1 MAERAFSI
9 GHRQADALATLTQA
23 LTNLQR
29 ACPAEFTAALR
40 EEIARVRGWQA
51 RIAAV
56 GQVKAGK
63 STFLSA
69 LIGRPGFLPSEVNPW
84 TSVVTNMRFGLPG
97 DPASGAAFHFFDEH
111 AWQRIITGDGDTR
124 RMTEEMLPG
133 FRAEVL
139 TRQTEEMRTRA
150 QRRLGRFYDLLLGT
164 KHQYDVV
171 GREMLERYVC
181 AGPADDADAEQPQGR
196 YAAITQS
203 ADIFFPAGDF
213 AVPAIVTDT
222 PGVNDP
228 FLVRDEFTCRSL
240 AESDIFIVTLSAHQA
255 LTEVDLALIRML
267 ARHKGKEIIVFVNRI
282 DEIEDYAV
290 NAAHVRAD
298 VTARIR
304 SAIPDR
310 DFTLILGSAYW
321 AELALDP
328 DVDPARLRRLAM
340 APEMERYLAGL
351 GQPVPEDPS
360 RRLVAASGLN
370 AVKRAIAAAIDT
382 AVGPRFL
389 AEETAQSLA
398 VIEALRSIATTQ
410 ASQLGHRLNDVGGS
424 ALGTVQ
430 TQLASEEARSRQ
442 VAEDLAKLCATTEN
456 RAQMALNNSW
466 IALRRDLDMICQSYL
481 EAEASTIAG
490 ALSSQAGSQSFDVDL
505 LPLRG
510 QLEDATVAAYG
521 AARDRL
527 DGVVVDAA
535 VQAARMGEEF
545 LDDAGSFFSQD
556 DLPSAEIVPAVP
568 ATLQKLTVEAS
579 RKGGWSFWRRGAD
592 QKRTLEALSRA
603 VMAEIHPATEN
614 LIAVFEAGL
623 IERLQ
628 TALQRLQLLS
638 RLCTNAIQQN
648 VEQLEAEVKSLENVV
663 DGTELRERLRERLS
677 EDLRELD
684 RRNKLYTDEA
694 ERLRGVV
701 RAARR
706 GAA

>member
-1 MAERAFSI
+1 MAENAFSI
-9 GHRQADALATLTQA
+9 GQKQAHALATLTQT

-40 EEIARVRGWQA
+40 EEIERVRGWQA

-97 DPASGAAFHFFDEH
+97 DPASGAAFHFFDEQ

-164 KHQYDVV
+164 RHQYDVV
-171 GREMLERYVC
+171 TRDMLERYVC
-181 AGPADDADAEQPQGR
+181 AGPADDSDADQPQGR

-213 AVPAIVTDT
+213 RIPAIVTDT

-282 DEIEDYAV
+282 DEIEDFAV
-290 NAAHVRAD
+290 NADAVRED
-298 VTARIR
+298 VSTRIR
-304 SAIPDR
+304 AAIPER

-328 DVDPARLRRLAM
+328 QADPARLRRLAQS
-340 APEMERYLAGL
+340 PEMERYLAQAGEA
-351 GQPVPEDPS
+351 VAADPAS
-360 RRLVAASGLN
+360 RLLAASGLN
-370 AVKRAIAAAIDT
+370 AVKRALAQAVDT

-389 AEETAQSLA
+389 AEETAQTLA
-398 VIEALRSIATTQ
+398 VIEALRSIAATQ
-410 ASQLGHRLNDVGGS
+410 ASQLSHRLTSVDGS

-430 TQLASEEARSRQ
+430 ARLTTEEARSRQ
-442 VAEDLAKLCATTEN
+442 VAADLAKLCSTTEN

-481 EAEASTIAG
+481 ETEGATIAA
-490 ALSSQAGSQSFDVDL
+490 ALANHAGSQSFDVDL
-505 LPLRG
+505 LPLRA

-527 DGVVVDAA
+527 DAVVIEAA
-535 VQAARMGEEF
+535 TQATRMGEEF
-545 LDDAGSFFSQD
+545 LDDAGAFFSHV
-556 DLPSAEIVPAVP
+556 DLPSGEIVPVVP
-568 ATLQKLTVEAS
+568 ATLQKLSVEAA
-579 RKGGWSFWRRGAD
+579 RKGGWAFWRRGAD
-592 QKRTLEALSRA
+592 QKRTVAALSRT

-614 LIAVFEAGL
+614 LIAIFEAGL
-623 IERLQ
+623 IARLQ
-628 TALQRLQLLS
+628 TALERLQLLS

-648 VEQLEAEVKSLENVV
+648 VEQLQAEVKSLENVV
-663 DGTELRERLRERLS
+663 DGAELRERLRERIS
-677 EDLRELD
+677 EDLRDLE
-684 RRNKLYTDEA
+684 RRTTLYTDEA
-694 ERLRGVV
+694 ERLRGVA
-701 RAARR
+701 RAAQR

>member
-1 MAERAFSI
+1 MAESAISI
-9 GHRQADALATLTQA
+9 GQDQALALDALTQT

-29 ACPAEFTAALR
+29 ACPAEFTEALR

-97 DPASGAAFHFFDEH
+97 DPASGGAFHFFDEH

-181 AGPADDADAEQPQGR
+181 AGPAEDTDADQPQGR

-213 AVPAIVTDT
+213 SVPAIVTDT

-282 DEIEDYAV
+282 DEIEDFAE
-290 NAAHVRAD
+290 NAAAVRAD

-304 SAIPDR
+304 AAIPDR

-328 DVDPARLRRLAM
+328 EADAARLRRIAQSP
-340 APEMERYLAGL
+340 AMERYLATL
-351 GQPVPEDPS
+351 GAPLPADPAA
-360 RRLVAASGLN
+360 RLVLASGLT
-370 AVKRAIAAAIDT
+370 AVKLALSDAIDS

-389 AEETAQSLA
+389 AEETAQTLA

-410 ASQLGHRLNDVGGS
+410 ASQLSHRLTSIDGS

-430 TQLASEEARSRQ
+430 QRLSTEEARSRQ
-442 VAEDLAKLCATTEN
+442 VAADLDKLCATTEN

-466 IALRRDLDMICQSYL
+466 IALRRDLDMICQAYL
-481 EAEASTIAG
+481 EAEGATIAG
-490 ALSSQAGSQSFDVDL
+490 ALADHTGTRSFDVDL
-505 LPLRG
+505 LPLRSR
-510 QLEDATVAAYG
+510 LEDATVAAYA
-521 AARDRL
+521 AARQRL
-527 DGVVVDAA
+527 DAVVVEAA
-535 VQAARMGEEF
+535 AQAARMGEEF
-545 LDDAGSFFSQD
+545 LDDAGAFFNQD
-556 DLPSAEIVPAVP
+556 DLPAAEIVPVVP
-568 ATLQKLTVEAS
+568 ATLQTLSVEAS
-579 RKGGWSFWRRGAD
+579 RKGGWGFWRRGAD
-592 QKRTLEALSRA
+592 QKRTIEALSRA
-603 VMAEIHPATEN
+603 VMAEIHPATES
-614 LIAVFEAGL
+614 LIAIFETGL

-638 RLCTNAIQQN
+638 RLCTNAIQQS
-648 VEQLEAEVKSLENVV
+648 VEQLEAEVKALENVV
-663 DGTELRERLRERLS
+663 DGAELRERLRERITD
-677 EDLRELD
+677 DLRDLE
-684 RRNKLYTDEA
+684 RRSSLYTHEA

-701 RAARR
+701 QAARK